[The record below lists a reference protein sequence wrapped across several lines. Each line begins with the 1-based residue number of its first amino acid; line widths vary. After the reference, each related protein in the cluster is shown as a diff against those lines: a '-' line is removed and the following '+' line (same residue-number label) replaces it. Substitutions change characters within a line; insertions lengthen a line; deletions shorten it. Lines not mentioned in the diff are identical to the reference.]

1 MNDERLRQLYG
12 RGMAGRDA
20 RSELVGACAIAPER
34 LLALIRRELPEAEQ
48 LDLLDEVMS
57 SRACREAFELLRV
70 VEAVGRESVHD
81 SLTGDPVGGAITA
94 NGGPRLGGRAS
105 GDGSDPAATLTDAR
119 PLLTVVG
126 AASAGSGGD
135 PAQPGAGSANA
146 RRPWWRRN
154 GASVALAASALI
166 AVGLFTWDRSGTV
179 PEATRGAGDGVTLV
193 APATRP
199 AVGDDAA
206 NFVWRAVPGATDYE
220 FELLDA
226 AGEPL
231 HQATTSDTVMAWP
244 ADVALLPGIEYRWLV
259 RARTPAGERSS
270 PARQLR
276 IPAR

>member
-34 LLALIRRELPEAEQ
+34 LLALVRRELPEVEQ
-48 LDLLDEVMS
+48 LELLDEVMS
-57 SRACREAFELLRV
+57 SSACREAFELLRV
-70 VEAVGRESVHD
+70 VEAVGRQNGGDTLSGD
-81 SLTGDPVGGAITA
+81 AAKRLTTA
-94 NGGPRLGGRAS
+94 NGGHGVGGLGRDEAPGIAAS
-105 GDGSDPAATLTDAR
+105 LADAR
-119 PLLTVVG
+119 QPLKLVG
-126 AASAGSGGD
+126 TSSAGTAGQTAPRGAGNASA
-135 PAQPGAGSANA
+135 
-146 RRPWWRRN
+146 RRSWWRRN
-154 GASVALAASALI
+154 RAPVALAASALV
-166 AVGLFTWDRSGTV
+166 AVGLFAWDRSGTV

-206 NFVWRAVPGATDYE
+206 NFVWRAVPGATDYK

-259 RARTPAGERSS
+259 RARTPGGERSS